1 MQEIHLDT
9 IQQFNDYNGMETLHP
24 LVSVIHVDNTEHIK
38 ECMMHYGFYALYLKE
53 NKGCKLSYGRTE
65 YDFDEM
71 TVTSFA
77 PGQTIRVEPI
87 EVPEGGH
94 VDDKGNIY
102 SPLGE
107 LVGAAFPKYTALAF
121 HPDLLNRTSLGKQ
134 MSRYEFF
141 DYTSNEA
148 LHLSTQEVEIFKGVL
163 NMIEQELHH
172 AIDKHTRELVV
183 SHIELLL
190 NYCLRFYDRQFITRE
205 EINHSVVKKFLS
217 LLDEYIASPPALPH
231 REGAASRLPTVAYFA
246 DKCCLSTGYFGTL
259 VKTETGRTAKDLI
272 NDRILAKA
280 KELLS
285 ISSPMGGGRE
295 GASITQISQRLGFE
309 YPQHFVRFFKAL
321 TGKTPTQWRAA

>member
-1 MQEIHLDT
+1 MQEIRLDT

-24 LVSVIHVDNTEHIK
+24 LVSVVHVESTEHIK
-38 ECMMHYGFYALYLKE
+38 ECMIKYGLYALYLKE

-77 PGQTIRVEPI
+77 PGQVVTVEPNP
-87 EVPEGGH
+87 EVPF
-94 VDDKGNIY
+94 
-102 SPLGE
+102 
-107 LVGAAFPKYTALAF
+107 AKYTALAF
-121 HPDLLNRTSLGKQ
+121 HPDLLNRTSIGKQ

-148 LHLSTQEVEIFKGVL
+148 LHLSAQEVEIFKGVL

-217 LLDEYIASPPALPH
+217 LLDEYIVDKAE
-231 REGAASRLPTVAYFA
+231 REGLPTVAYFA

-272 NDRILAKA
+272 NDRIISKA
-280 KELLS
+280 KELLQS
-285 ISSPMGGGRE
+285 DTLSVS
-295 GASITQISQRLGFE
+295 QISQRLGFE